1 MSEALK
7 MIETQ
12 DECGGGQRERLL
24 EELKREI
31 QRGIDSGSAT
41 SLDMEE
47 IKRKGRQR
55 LAAQQGVAG

>member
-1 MSEALK
+1 
-7 MIETQ
+7 MIEIQ

-31 QRGIDSGSAT
+31 QKGIDSGQAT
-41 SLDMEE
+41 PLDMEE

-55 LAAQQGVAG
+55 LAAQQGVVG